1 MSRKWRVVRDYQ
13 GGSFGMGRDY
23 TSREWAEQAIEW
35 LEADGCDDID
45 EWRKSFDDMLQAG
58 DEDGVI
64 AEIASV
70 WDLEFEEIVENS
82 VEMCKKSLK
91 KVQKKY

>member
-1 MSRKWRVVRDYQ
+1 MSRKWRVVRDCQ

-23 TSREWAEQAIEW
+23 SAKEWAEQAIEW
-35 LEADGCDDID
+35 LEADDCDSIKDWQD
-45 EWRKSFDDMLQAG
+45 QFESMLQAG

-82 VEMCKKSLK
+82 VEMCKKA
-91 KVQKKY
+91 